1 MIRRAGKESVRWMGH
16 FFSGIVDFFRS
27 AFWGIHFSIRRKITF
42 DFLTLYVVLTM
53 LSIVVVSILFTY
65 YNVDHL
71 GVEINV
77 NVNKALLAYDRGT
90 YNKQAL
96 KKRLDSLSEGSAIE
110 LAVDIIGKDSAEQV
124 RTEHFVAGKF
134 PTSLSQRLY
143 YLIVYNYI
151 VKKPYH
157 LNLQSDGVGRNDYVI
172 YQLHSFGRHFRD
184 TAILVLLMM
193 LASGISFFFLSV
205 IGGGRVKAVLSPIE
219 KMTRTA
225 AQISSKNM
233 AERLDVSATKYELRD
248 LAITINDMLDRL
260 SQDYIRQ
267 KQFVSDVSHELRTP
281 IAIIGGYGKMVSRW
295 GKTDEKILHEALD
308 AILDEAQ
315 NMQGLVE
322 NLLTLARSDNQTLTF
337 EYEIFDLSALIRQI
351 AEQARLVDVKK
362 QIIQAETGAE
372 LWCNLDM
379 AKIKQVLRIF
389 MDNAIKYTDSGKE
402 VTVFCYTDNR
412 FVYAG
417 VRDQGIGVEK
427 EELPRLFERFYR
439 LDESRARETGGHG
452 LGLAIAKALVIGQG
466 GQIRARSKKGSGSEF
481 AMCFPVERCLIPD
494 GAEKEEPIDV

>member
-1 MIRRAGKESVRWMGH
+1 MIRRAGKKSVRLIGR
-16 FFSGIVDFFRS
+16 FFGAIADFFRS
-27 AFWGIHFSIRRKITF
+27 AFLGIHLSIRRKITF
-42 DFLTLYVVLTM
+42 DFLTLYVALTL
-53 LSIVVVSILFTY
+53 LSIVVVSFLFTY
-65 YNVDHL
+65 YSVDHL
-71 GVEINV
+71 GVEINA

-90 YNKQAL
+90 YNQQAL
-96 KKRLDSLSEGSAIE
+96 QKRLDSLSEGSAIE
-110 LAVDIIGKDSAEQV
+110 LAIDIIGEHSQEHI
-124 RTEHFVAGKF
+124 RTEHFVAG
-134 PTSLSQRLY
+134 PLPDSLSRRLY
-143 YLIVYNYI
+143 YLLAYNYI
-151 VKKPYH
+151 VKRPYYF
-157 LNLQSDGVGRNDYVI
+157 NLYSEGIGKNDYVI
-172 YQLHSFGRHFRD
+172 YQLHSFVRHSRH
-184 TAILVLLMM
+184 TAILALLMA
-193 LASGISFFFLSV
+193 LTSSISFFFLSV
-205 IGGGRVKAVLSPIE
+205 IGGGRVKAVLSPID

-233 AERLDVSATKYELRD
+233 EERLDVSVTKYELRD

-322 NLLTLARSDNQTLTF
+322 NLLTLARSDNQTLSF
-337 EYEIFDLSALIRQI
+337 EYEIFDLSALTRQI
-351 AEQARLVDVKK
+351 AEQAKLVNARK
-362 QIIQAETGAE
+362 QVIQAEAVPE

-379 AKIKQVLRIF
+379 AKVKQVLRIF
-389 MDNAIKYTDSGKE
+389 MDNAIKYTDAGKQI
-402 VTVFCYTDNR
+402 TVFCYTDDR

-417 VRDQGIGVEK
+417 VRDQGIGVEA

-481 AMCFPVERCLIPD
+481 AMIFPKEQCLIPAGTAESGE
-494 GAEKEEPIDV
+494 GAI